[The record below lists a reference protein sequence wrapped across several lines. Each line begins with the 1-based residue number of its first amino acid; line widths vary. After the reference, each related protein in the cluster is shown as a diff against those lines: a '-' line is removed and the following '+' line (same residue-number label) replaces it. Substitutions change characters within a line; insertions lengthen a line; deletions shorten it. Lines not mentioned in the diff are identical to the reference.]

1 MAANQQFLL
10 ERRLKDINE
19 LQEKPYPGIRIH
31 IDDADLT
38 KACLVLEPEG
48 ETPLHLTLDFSKHYP
63 LVPPD
68 ITIQS
73 SVSHPNVFDDRIC
86 INILSSH
93 DGYTPAYTLK
103 GICIQMLSFFFS
115 DSIEQMYGENGGKVD
130 RKQWQGTGANGYGEL
145 VAKDSFQCDKCDFG
159 ASHAHQ
165 ASDKDIDMSDAPA
178 SRSAVTS
185 NGASSTTSNDPNYVP
200 TRLVDMPGEL
210 LLVICDHLDDESL
223 LLAARAWNGFGRVM
237 RQYNIIR
244 TRELQCFTL
253 KQGFSDLDLGIG
265 IHVEGK
271 SIQSEFDIISR
282 TAFKNLQVRRS
293 IQGLSFEHWLP
304 LPIAQK
310 HWMRVR
316 NGIDNHFKGISKGA
330 NVAGSVDKVIYSF
343 MNEVVVK
350 LSTEAENLDTRGRRF
365 YAIDDYEGPKSTL
378 TAASEKAIESYFHL
392 FHLLLC
398 LACERSPI
406 PNEANNTIKSFIAG
420 NHDKQKVPNLG
431 YLLIMILISE
441 VDVTPE
447 LIKAI
452 IEEAVTRN
460 VVWMLDKRGRN
471 MAELSFLET
480 SAVSEYRLQK
490 TFEAS
495 KTSYRLLM
503 FLNVMRK
510 VVRSTRTQ
518 KQDDGSLKKLTLAE
532 LRDELF
538 NRHGAP
544 PNGAATKLA
553 EKVSERKRS
562 WLTPRTSHHRARRI
576 GCEGLSSTMLR
587 GANHILEEY
596 ANFPLLGQGDSAS
609 Q

>member
-1 MAANQQFLL
+1 MTPDQQFLL
-10 ERRLKDINE
+10 KRRLKDLNE
-19 LQEKPYPGIRIH
+19 LRDKPYPGIRLH
-31 IDDADLT
+31 IDDADLNN
-38 KACLVLEPEG
+38 ACLVLEPEG
-48 ETPLHLTLDFSKHYP
+48 ETPLHLTLHFSKSYP

-86 INILSSH
+86 INILSSR

-130 RKQWQGTGANGYGEL
+130 RKQWQGTGADGYGDL
-145 VAKDSFQCDKCDFG
+145 VTKDTFQCNKCGFG
-159 ASHAHQ
+159 ASHSHP
-165 ASDKDIDMSDAPA
+165 ASDQDVEMSDAPT
-178 SRSAVTS
+178 SESSLTS
-185 NGASSTTSNDPNYVP
+185 NGASSTTSADPSHVP
-200 TRLVDMPGEL
+200 TRLIDMPQEL

-253 KQGFSDLDLGIG
+253 KQGFNDLDLGIG
-265 IHVEGK
+265 VHIKGK
-271 SIQSEFDIISR
+271 SIQSEFDILSQ

-310 HWMRVR
+310 HWLRVR
-316 NGIDNHFKGISKGA
+316 NGIDNHFKGISSAA
-330 NVAGSVDKVIYSF
+330 NVAGSADKVIYSF

-350 LSTEAENLDTRGRRF
+350 LSLEAKDLDTRGRGF
-365 YAIDDYEGPKSTL
+365 NSFDGDEPPKSTL

-398 LACERSPI
+398 LACERPEI

-420 NHDKQKVPNLG
+420 SHDKQKVPDLG
-431 YLLIMILISE
+431 HLLIMILISE

-460 VVWMLDKRGRN
+460 VVWMLDKRGRD

-480 SAVSEYRLQK
+480 SAVSGYRLQK

-510 VVRSTRTQ
+510 VVRSTRTH
-518 KQDDGSLKKLTLAE
+518 KQEDGSLKKLTLAE
-532 LRDELF
+532 LRDQLF
-538 NRHGAP
+538 DRHGAP
-544 PNGAATKLA
+544 PNGAAAKL
-553 EKVSERKRS
+553 
-562 WLTPRTSHHRARRI
+562 
-576 GCEGLSSTMLR
+576 
-587 GANHILEEY
+587 
-596 ANFPLLGQGDSAS
+596 
-609 Q
+609 